1 MNKVLYIILISIFS
15 LTVFSC
21 SDKEESS
28 SSSGPYWELIA
39 KQADSDVQL
48 FSSNARST
56 FLENENDPSQS
67 TFMSIG
73 NLEKSNYADTDEK
86 YKFKLVWGGEQVD
99 SEGIPKEVTWT
110 QTSWLEDSTIQG
122 FQEIGT
128 SGYVTGDTD
137 NGFFS
142 LGKSSQS
149 ECVIDGNGGTDQWWN
164 CAGATSLHSYGGSTG
179 MPGPMRKIA
188 SSMYLYIWESGT
200 NSG

>member
-56 FLENENDPSQS
+56 FLENENDDSSS

-73 NLEKSNYADTDEK
+73 NLDKSNYADLDEK
-86 YKFKLVWGGEQVD
+86 YKFKQVWGGKTVD
-99 SEGIPKEVTWT
+99 SSGITKEVTWT
-110 QTSWLEDSTIQG
+110 QTSWLTDSAITG

-128 SGYVTGDTD
+128 SGHATVG
-137 NGFFS
+137 NSLKG
-142 LGKSSQS
+142 LGKSDSS
-149 ECVIDGNGGTDQWWN
+149 KCVIDGNGGSANWWH
-164 CAGATSLHSYGGSTG
+164 CAGAIGKHKGGI
-179 MPGPMRKIA
+179 PGPQNKIA
-188 SSMYLYIWESGT
+188 SSMYLYIWSPS
-200 NSG
+200 NL

>member
-56 FLENENDPSQS
+56 FLENENDDSSS

-73 NLEKSNYADTDEK
+73 NLDKSNYADLDEK
-86 YKFKLVWGGEQVD
+86 YKFKQVWGGKTVD
-99 SEGIPKEVTWT
+99 SSGITKEVTWT
-110 QTSWLEDSTIQG
+110 QTSWLTDTTVQG
-122 FQEIGT
+122 LQEIGT
-128 SGYVTGDTD
+128 SGYVDGTAS
-137 NGFFS
+137 GFDG
-142 LGKSSQS
+142 LLKSTAT
-149 ECVIDGNGGTDQWWN
+149 CVIDGNQGNAWFH
-164 CAGATSLHSYGGSTG
+164 CVGAISLWG
-179 MPGPMRKIA
+179 PGPKGKVA
-188 SSMYLYIWESGT
+188 SSMHLYIWVP
-200 NSG
+200 